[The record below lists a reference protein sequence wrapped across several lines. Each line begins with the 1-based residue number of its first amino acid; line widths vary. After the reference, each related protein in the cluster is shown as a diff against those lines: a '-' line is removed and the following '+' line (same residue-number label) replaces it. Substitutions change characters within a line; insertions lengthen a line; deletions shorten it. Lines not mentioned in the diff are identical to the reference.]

1 MGTGYTTLDDLENR
15 LDGAI
20 ARGEIT
26 EHEAWLEMQEA
37 MEAERE
43 AEREAEYEREMQVQY
58 IEQMMEQEPY
68 LFW

>member
-20 ARGEIT
+20 AHGEIT

-37 MEAERE
+37 AQAERE
-43 AEREAEYEREMQVQY
+43 AEAEAEYERMMQEQFLQ
-58 IEQMMEQEPY
+58 QMMEEEPY
-68 LFW
+68 LF